1 MSTSLIIEIAHC
13 SQLIALSPNKKDMT
27 KEELKKYLPHREP
40 MLLVDE
46 INIDENGVAH
56 SKYHVTGEE
65 FFLKGHFPGQPTVP
79 GVILCEI
86 MGQSCALLILD
97 DLKDKITL
105 YTGLDNVRFKH
116 QVVPGDTIEVEA
128 TLSSKRAN
136 MYFCEAKA
144 TVNGKLCAKGSLS
157 FALIEDQRNK

>member
-1 MSTSLIIEIAHC
+1 
-13 SQLIALSPNKKDMT
+13 MT
-27 KEELKKYLPHREP
+27 KEELKNYLPHREP

-46 INIDENGVAH
+46 INKDENGVVH

-86 MGQSCALLILD
+86 MGQSCAMLILD

-105 YTGLDNVRFKH
+105 YTGLDNVRFKA
-116 QVVPGDTIEVEA
+116 QVVPGDTIEIES
-128 TLSSKRAN
+128 TLTSKRAN

-144 TVNGKLCAKGSLS
+144 SVNGKLCAKGSLS
-157 FALIEDQRNK
+157 FALIEDTRKKDE